1 MIVRHEILTAR
12 LRMRCWMDRD
22 REPFAA
28 MNADPEVMAYFPSTL
43 GRADSDAG
51 IDVWL
56 GHFIDNGWGN
66 WALELRESG
75 AFIGY
80 TGLTVPRRMLPFS
93 PCVEIG
99 WRLAR
104 PYWSAGYAT
113 EAATEA
119 LRIGFDD
126 IGLNEIVSFTSRLN
140 ARSRAVMERI
150 GMRDAGEDFDHPA
163 LPAGHRLQRHCLY
176 RLDRDTWLDRATR
189 G

>member
-1 MIVRHEILTAR
+1 MIVRHEILTPR
-12 LRMRCWMDRD
+12 LRMRCWTDAD

-28 MNADPEVMAYFPSTL
+28 MNADPEVMAYFPAL
-43 GRADSDAG
+43 IARADSDAG

-56 GHFIDNGWGN
+56 GQFAANGWGN
-66 WALELRESG
+66 WALERREDG
-75 AFIGY
+75 TFIGY
-80 TGLTVPRRMLPFS
+80 TGLTVPRRVLPFS

-126 IGLNEIVSFTSRLN
+126 IGLNEIVSFTALPNR
-140 ARSRAVMERI
+140 RSRAVMERI
-150 GMRDAGEDFDHPA
+150 GMRDAHEDFDHPA
-163 LPAGHRLQRHCLY
+163 LPAGHPLQRHCLY
-176 RLDRDTWLDRATR
+176 RLSRDAWLDRASR
-189 G
+189 A